1 MQTVSRRRTG
11 GRRRPRG
18 ERCTA
23 GQSRGGR
30 PPWQC
35 TPSPGA
41 PPARPTPPC
50 TASAASP
57 AGRGGRATASAT
69 GGPPE
74 PSPEPPT
81 ERERL
86 LAEGVSPTYFV
97 AMGGRLP
104 SRRRLALGGTL
115 AASVAV
121 GGNFLGTT
129 SRLLALDGGRTA
141 ARLHLDV
148 LYPVRG
154 FKRCW
159 DSQNG
164 FEFLYPAAWLVDQR
178 LYRRYAERVEQRNPL
193 DPPALRPKRRNQLE
207 PVAGFGPPGSTGETN
222 VSVVLAPIQQ
232 GFSLRKMGSPAEAG
246 RIILNTIIA
255 PPGSGKEAVLLEA
268 KEAVRGG
275 DVFYRLDYTVERF
288 DASGASVWKRHNVS
302 AYTVRDS
309 LLYSLN
315 AQCPEADWDAQRA
328 AFTTMQESFALYG
341 AAFSSEAFSPE
352 LTGGNTRQTDTSGAG
367 ACEDEACQRLLRE
380 EYRRRGEAVGA
391 SPGTTQGTT
400 RSDLTSP
407 DPDRALG
414 DPLAPRGPAAALRS
428 GAGAGQLTWS
438 PEGVARTGNPLE
450 SE

>member
-1 MQTVSRRRTG
+1 M
-11 GRRRPRG
+11 
-18 ERCTA
+18 
-23 GQSRGGR
+23 
-30 PPWQC
+30 
-35 TPSPGA
+35 
-41 PPARPTPPC
+41 
-50 TASAASP
+50 
-57 AGRGGRATASAT
+57 
-69 GGPPE
+69 
-74 PSPEPPT
+74 
-81 ERERL
+81 
-86 LAEGVSPTYFV
+86 SPTYFV

-129 SRLLALDGGRTA
+129 SRLLAFDGGRTA

-164 FEFLYPAAWLVDQR
+164 FEFVYPAAWLVDQR

-193 DPPALRPKRRNQLE
+193 DPPALRPKRRSQLE

-232 GFSLRKMGSPAEAG
+232 GFSLQKMGSPAEAG

-255 PPGSGKEAVLLEA
+255 PPGSGKKAVLLEA

-275 DVFYRLDYTVERF
+275 DVYYRLDYTVERF
-288 DASGASVWKRHNVS
+288 DGSGASVWKRHNVA

-328 AFTTMQESFALYG
+328 AFATMQESFTLYG

-352 LTGGNTRQTDTSGAG
+352 LTGGNARQTDTTGAG
-367 ACEDEACQRLLRE
+367 SCEDEVCQRLLRE
-380 EYRRRGEAVGA
+380 EYRRRGEAVG
-391 SPGTTQGTT
+391 GTT
-400 RSDLTSP
+400 RSDLTRP
-407 DPDRALG
+407 DPDRTLG

-428 GAGAGQLTWS
+428 GAGAGQLTWG

-450 SE
+450 SQ